1 MPNRNGDLKEFYESR
16 IWKSHRI
23 GNPYEAVRFRHISSF
38 LAVDSRDTVLDVG
51 CGGGTYTCTLARA
64 HWLIAIDVSSSAIKN
79 VKQRL
84 VSEDNVF
91 FVVCDLEHLPIR
103 NAVVNKVAC
112 IDVLE
117 HVGEPQKAVDEMSRV
132 LCSHGKMLLATA
144 CGENKLTLE
153 YMLRPFLGKFI
164 NSIRS
169 MFGHVSIF
177 TTQDIRR
184 MLSKDFKIDHVE
196 YMHHWGGWLF
206 KFFWDINHIN
216 SPKGHQSQ
224 FEPSSSS
231 LSRMLWLPLEAEY
244 KLFKYRSLGSEI
256 IVDASTE

>member
-1 MPNRNGDLKEFYESR
+1 
-16 IWKSHRI
+16 
-23 GNPYEAVRFRHISSF
+23 
-38 LAVDSRDTVLDVG
+38 VG

-91 FVVCDLEHLPIR
+91 YVVCDLEHLPIR

-144 CGENKLTLE
+144 
-153 YMLRPFLGKFI
+153 
-164 NSIRS
+164 
-169 MFGHVSIF
+169 
-177 TTQDIRR
+177 
-184 MLSKDFKIDHVE
+184 
-196 YMHHWGGWLF
+196 
-206 KFFWDINHIN
+206 
-216 SPKGHQSQ
+216 
-224 FEPSSSS
+224 
-231 LSRMLWLPLEAEY
+231 
-244 KLFKYRSLGSEI
+244 
-256 IVDASTE
+256 